1 MVNLSFPEMSTPGHQ
16 SDEIK
21 FVSRE
26 KYLSIQRESLRIP
39 EKFWEDIAHNLL
51 WHKKWDKV
59 LQWDPPFAQWFVG
72 GTLNA
77 SENAVDRHVKS
88 WRKNKAAYLWEGENG
103 ERRTIT
109 YRDLYVETNKFAS
122 VLVNLGLRKG
132 DTVAIYMPLVPEFPI
147 AMLACTRLGLPF
159 TVVFSGFSAN
169 ALAERIRDCNAK
181 LVITADEGL
190 RRGKVV
196 ELKTVFDDAVKESPS
211 VKHVV
216 VFRRTGGVTS
226 MTVGRDLWWHDL
238 MAKAESF
245 VAPVPVESTHLLY
258 ILYTSGTTGKPKGVA
273 HSTGGYLVYAYAT
286 QEWVFDG
293 KDEDVFWCTADIGWV
308 TGHTYVVFA
317 PLIHGLTSVM
327 YEGALDFPEPDRWWD
342 IVERYGVTIV
352 YTSPTAIRSLMLH
365 GDYLPGLHDLSG
377 LRLLGT
383 VGEPINPAA
392 WEWYN
397 EVIGQKHCPIVDTW
411 WQTETGGI
419 MISPSPRLG
428 LVHLKPG
435 SATLPLPGVDAEVV
449 DEHGSPL
456 QSGHKGFLVI
466 KRPWPGMFMT
476 LYKDPERYKE
486 VYWSRFPGLYYT
498 GDYARRDEEG
508 YFWLLGR
515 ADEVIKVAGHRLGT
529 KEVEDALVSHPS
541 VAEAAVA
548 GRPDPVRG
556 ESIVAFVT
564 LKKTANPTNHLSEE
578 LKQHVRKMIGP
589 VATPD
594 AVYFSRVL
602 PKTRSGKI
610 MRRVIKAVAAG
621 GPIGDLS
628 TLEDGASV
636 DEVKQ
641 AIETLQSAEENAID
655 RNESARED

>member
-1 MVNLSFPEMSTPGHQ
+1 MSDTAKPP
-16 SDEIK
+16 
-21 FVSRE
+21 VE
-26 KYLSIQRESLRIP
+26 KTYQPKEQYLSLQRDSLRDP
-39 EKFWEDIAHNLL
+39 ESFWAKIAGQLL
-51 WHKKWDKV
+51 WHKKWDEV
-59 LQWDPPFAQWFVG
+59 LKWDPPFAQWFVG

-77 SENAVDRHVKS
+77 SENAVDRRVKS

-103 ERRTIT
+103 ERQTIT
-109 YRDLYVETNKFAS
+109 YGELYREVNRFAS
-122 VLVNLGLRKG
+122 VLQNLGLRKG

-147 AMLACTRLGLPF
+147 TLLACARLGLPF
-159 TVVFSGFSAN
+159 TVVFSGFSAK
-169 ALAERIRDCNAK
+169 ALAERMHDCEAK
-181 LVITADEGL
+181 IVVTADGGY
-190 RRGKVV
+190 RRGKIL
-196 ELKTVFDDAVKESPS
+196 ELKTVVDDAVNESPS

-216 VFRRTGGVTS
+216 VFRRTGQDVPMS
-226 MTVGRDLWWHDL
+226 EGRDFWWHDL
-238 MAKAESF
+238 MAKASSY

-273 HSTGGYLVYAYAT
+273 HGTGGYLVFAYAT
-286 QEWVFDG
+286 QEWVFDP
-293 KDEDVFWCTADIGWV
+293 KDDDVYWCTADIGWV

-317 PLIHGLTSVM
+317 PLMHGLTSVM
-327 YEGALDFPEPDRWWD
+327 YEGALDYPEPDRWWE
-342 IVERYGVTIV
+342 IVERYGVTIL
-352 YTSPTAIRSLMLH
+352 YTAPTAIRSLMRH
-365 GDYLPGLHDLSG
+365 GDDLPRKHDLDT

-392 WEWYN
+392 WQWYFD
-397 EVIGQKHCPIVDTW
+397 VIGQGRCPIVDTW

-428 LVHLKPG
+428 LVPLKPG
-435 SATLPLPGVDAEVV
+435 SATFPMPGIEADVV
-449 DEHGSPL
+449 DEKGRPLSP
-456 QSGHKGFLVI
+456 GENGFLVI
-466 KRPWPGMFMT
+466 KKPWPGMMMT
-476 LYKDPERYKE
+476 LYKDPERYRQI
-486 VYWSRFPGLYYT
+486 YWTRFSGLYYP
-498 GDYARRDEEG
+498 GDYALRDADG

-548 GRPDPVRG
+548 GRPDPVKG

-564 LKKTANPTNHLSEE
+564 LRKVADPSNHLSEE

-589 VATPD
+589 IATPESI
-594 AVYFSRVL
+594 YFAQHL

-610 MRRVIKAVAAG
+610 MRRVIKAVASG

-636 DEVKQ
+636 EEVRQ
-641 AIETLQSAEENAID
+641 AIEALQLAGKTAKS
-655 RNESARED
+655 S

>member
-1 MVNLSFPEMSTPGHQ
+1 MSDSGKPP
-16 SDEIK
+16 
-21 FVSRE
+21 VE
-26 KYLSIQRESLRIP
+26 KTYQPKEQYPSLQADSLRDP
-39 EKFWEDIAHNLL
+39 ESFWAGIASQLV
-51 WHKKWDKV
+51 WRKKWDKV
-59 LQWDPPFAQWFVG
+59 LKWDSPFAQWFVG
-72 GTLNA
+72 GLLNA
-77 SENAVDRHVKS
+77 SENAVDKHVKS

-109 YRDLYVETNKFAS
+109 YGELHREVNTLAV
-122 VLVNLGLRKG
+122 VLHNLGLRKG

-147 AMLACTRLGLPF
+147 TMLACARLGLPF
-159 TVVFSGFSAN
+159 TVVFSGFSAK
-169 ALAERIRDCNAK
+169 ALAERIQDCEAK
-181 LVITADEGL
+181 IVVTADGGY
-190 RRGKVV
+190 RRGKVL
-196 ELKTVFDDAVKESPS
+196 ELKTVVDDAVNESPS

-216 VFRRTGGVTS
+216 VFRRTGHVVP
-226 MTVGRDLWWHDL
+226 MIEGRDYWWHDL
-238 MAKAESF
+238 MAKTSSYI
-245 VAPVPVESTHLLY
+245 APVPVESTHLLY

-273 HSTGGYLVYAYAT
+273 HGTGGYLVFAYAT
-286 QEWVFDG
+286 QEWVFDA
-293 KDEDVFWCTADIGWV
+293 KDEDVYWCTADIGWV

-317 PLIHGLTSVM
+317 PLMHGLTSVM
-327 YEGALDFPEPDRWWD
+327 YEGALDYPEPDRWWD
-342 IVERYGVTIV
+342 IVERYGVTIL
-352 YTSPTAIRSLMLH
+352 YTAPTAIRSLMRH
-365 GDYLPGLHDLSG
+365 GDDLPKQHDLDS

-392 WEWYN
+392 WQWYFD
-397 EVIGQKHCPIVDTW
+397 VIGRGRCPIVDTW

-428 LVHLKPG
+428 LVQLKAG
-435 SATLPLPGVDAEVV
+435 SATFPLPGIETDVV
-449 DEHGSPL
+449 DEKGKPL
-456 QSGHKGFLVI
+456 PPGEKGFLVI

-476 LYKDPERYKE
+476 LYKDPERYRQ
-486 VYWSRFPGLYYT
+486 VYWTRFPGLYYP
-498 GDYARRDEEG
+498 GDYAMRDSDG

-548 GRPDPVRG
+548 GKPDPVKG

-564 LKKTANPTNHLSEE
+564 LRKVANPSNHLSEE
-578 LKQHVRKMIGP
+578 LKQHVRRMIGP
-589 VATPD
+589 IATPESI
-594 AVYFSRVL
+594 YFARLL

-636 DEVKQ
+636 EEVRQ
-641 AIETLQSAEENAID
+641 AIEALQTAEKTT
-655 RNESARED
+655 